1 MAWALLIQ
9 YSRLAIPVWPAEPV
23 QQMSRT
29 KTLTEMLSEVEGAMA
44 SQTATKSKSAELQC
58 SYCSVQ
64 TCKTHDLDKAPAFC
78 PTRTHEKILER
89 ALDLYNKD
97 PEIHKIALA
106 ATHVTTH
113 TMKNKWTRV
122 EDTIEFAKSFGAKKI
137 GIATCGGLISESKI
151 LSKILEAKGFEVVS
165 VSCKCGSV
173 PKEDIGVPESDR
185 GSPEKFE
192 AICNPV
198 AQAKLLN
205 HDKTDLNILLGLCVG
220 HDALFLQQSKAPTT
234 VLVAKDRVTFHNP
247 AAPLYGTQ
255 SYYRHLLKP

>member
-1 MAWALLIQ
+1 MAC
-9 YSRLAIPVWPAEPV
+9 
-23 QQMSRT
+23 T
-29 KTLTEMLSEVEGAMA
+29 KTLTEMLSQAEGAMT
-44 SQTATKSKSAELQC
+44 SQTASTSKSAELQC

-78 PTRTHEKILER
+78 PTRTHEKILAR

-97 PEIHKIALA
+97 PSIHKIALA

-137 GIATCGGLISESKI
+137 GIATCGGLIAESKI
-151 LSKILEAKGFEVVS
+151 LSKILEAKGFEVIS

-173 PKEDIGVPESDR
+173 PKEEIGVPESDR
-185 GSPEKFE
+185 GSPERFE

-205 HDKTDLNILLGLCVG
+205 HDKTDLNVLLGLCVG